1 MVNSEESFIG
11 DEEPKKVDDD
21 EGKPLYQ
28 GKILITRY
36 QPSLNATHNA
46 SIATVNALQEPG
58 SITTLLPK
66 LGQGEP
72 FRRIPHLIDVLT
84 MIDRNFPRRI
94 NEETH
99 THRFM
104 RGVESEADWFFK
116 VRPAFFFVNCF
127 VMHGIDQNGVPLLSS
142 YKLFPVILKQDT
154 YYLIIGEEGTPL
166 YRVLNPRKLFFTM
179 EGRATLK
186 SILSTNHRRQD
197 ERLEFYE
204 KNDGVEAYCVPNI
217 QCNLD
222 KWDKCTVSQIEE
234 YMSFPVVNEP
244 VVPAGSKTS
253 VQIIDLNDDEKIV
266 DIMYGL

>member
-1 MVNSEESFIG
+1 MLNSEESFIG

-21 EGKPLYQ
+21 EGKPYQ

-46 SIATVNALQEPG
+46 SIATVNALQEP
-58 SITTLLPK
+58 
-66 LGQGEP
+66 
-72 FRRIPHLIDVLT
+72 
-84 MIDRNFPRRI
+84 
-94 NEETH
+94 
-99 THRFM
+99 
-104 RGVESEADWFFK
+104 DWFFK

-127 VMHGIDQNGVPLLSS
+127 IMHGIDQNGIPLLSS

-222 KWDKCTVSQIEE
+222 KWDKCTLSQIEE

-253 VQIIDLNDDEKIV
+253 VQIIDLNDDENIV
-266 DIMYGL
+266 DITYGL

>member
-21 EGKPLYQ
+21 EGKPYQ

-99 THRFM
+99 TLLVENGSRACRQRQEVRAPDKNQPRASSRAR
-104 RGVESEADWFFK
+104 RGS
-116 VRPAFFFVNCF
+116 
-127 VMHGIDQNGVPLLSS
+127 
-142 YKLFPVILKQDT
+142 
-154 YYLIIGEEGTPL
+154 
-166 YRVLNPRKLFFTM
+166 RKSQQA
-179 EGRATLK
+179 GKNQKKAQAVVVAT
-186 SILSTNHRRQD
+186 
-197 ERLEFYE
+197 
-204 KNDGVEAYCVPNI
+204 
-217 QCNLD
+217 
-222 KWDKCTVSQIEE
+222 
-234 YMSFPVVNEP
+234 
-244 VVPAGSKTS
+244 
-253 VQIIDLNDDEKIV
+253 
-266 DIMYGL
+266 